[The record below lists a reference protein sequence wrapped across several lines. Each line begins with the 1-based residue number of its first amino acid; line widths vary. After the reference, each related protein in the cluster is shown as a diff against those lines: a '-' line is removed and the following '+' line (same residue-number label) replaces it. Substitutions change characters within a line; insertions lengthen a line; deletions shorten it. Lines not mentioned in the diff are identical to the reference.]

1 MNVQVADP
9 VVDCPECGVRTSQS
23 QMTGKSALIV
33 DDSKSARFALRRYL
47 EGHAYQVDA
56 VESADEAMR
65 FLDTSKPNVIFLD
78 HVMPGV
84 DGFTVLETL
93 RGREETAAIPVVMC
107 SSNEGDAFNQRAMTS
122 GAQGVL
128 HKPPNPDV
136 LRGLL
141 RDLES
146 GRLAAINGV
155 APKPVPTISPVP
167 PPAPPTVQSP
177 TPTTIA
183 AASPA
188 QPASLAMTAGTPM
201 SPSASGSPELESRMK
216 KVSQG
221 FFVQFAEI
229 KATLAHLSSQQAKLA
244 EQPASLRNELRN
256 RLEENGEALSL
267 ISQRI
272 ENLEREVFSQLTEIR
287 NQVERSLL
295 EQSEQVTRT
304 SQEIRQIAA
313 DEARTVAEKTV
324 MTAAMRI
331 SDKLADAILG
341 AVSRDRGG
349 F

>member
-1 MNVQVADP
+1 
-9 VVDCPECGVRTSQS
+9 
-23 QMTGKSALIV
+23 MTGKSALIV

-65 FLDTSKPNVIFLD
+65 FLDSSKPNVIFLD

-107 SSNEGDAFNQRAMTS
+107 SSNEGDAFNQRARSS

-128 HKPPNPDV
+128 HKPPNPEV
-136 LRGLL
+136 LRTIL
-141 RDLES
+141 RELES
-146 GRLAAINGV
+146 GRLSTVNGSAAMSG
-155 APKPVPTISPVP
+155 AAVPPTPTPVP
-167 PPAPPTVQSP
+167 PR
-177 TPTTIA
+177 
-183 AASPA
+183 PA
-188 QPASLAMTAGTPM
+188 QTTADAVAVNLPRAADPAATGPM
-201 SPSASGSPELESRMK
+201 ELESRMK

-229 KATLAHLSSQQAKLA
+229 KATLAHLSSQQVRLA
-244 EQPASLRNELRN
+244 EQPTALRNEMRK
-256 RLEENGEALSL
+256 RLDENGEALSL
-267 ISQRI
+267 VTQRI
-272 ENLEREVFSQLTEIR
+272 ENLEREVFSQLTELR

-304 SQEIRQIAA
+304 SQDIRQIAA
-313 DEARTVAEKTV
+313 DEARMVAERMVT
-324 MTAAMRI
+324 TAAMRI

-341 AVSRDRGG
+341 AVSRGQSS
-349 F
+349 